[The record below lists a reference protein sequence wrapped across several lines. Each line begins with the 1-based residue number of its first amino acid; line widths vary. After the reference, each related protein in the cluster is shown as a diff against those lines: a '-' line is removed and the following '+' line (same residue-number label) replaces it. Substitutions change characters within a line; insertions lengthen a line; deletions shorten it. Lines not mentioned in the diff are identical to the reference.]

1 MKVYSKGKI
10 IEYLE
15 HLIAEFMLKT
25 KQKKVDTKP
34 LIPPVSFKYFPSLS
48 IMPNFR
54 HGQTVTKSLTIVDH
68 S

>member
-1 MKVYSKGKI
+1 MKVYLKGKI

-34 LIPPVSFKYFPSLS
+34 LIPPVSFKYFPSFPLCQISGMVKLS
-48 IMPNFR
+48 QN
-54 HGQTVTKSLTIVDH
+54 L
-68 S
+68 